1 MKGAMQMTIKIKGKT
16 VLVLAAGAGMLITA
30 WLAAKNTP
38 EAQKRKEEALQAK
51 REITGDENAELT
63 FFESA
68 KAQIGAYIP
77 AIISGTVTIGS
88 LVGSEIINKDT
99 LKKAEKAVDEFKT
112 RTDKLDGKGSSR
124 IIEKAVEQK
133 KLDEKTSKPWDVK
146 ERFRIRFQDKVIEF
160 ESSRADVIEALYC
173 ANRYFQGRGMLT
185 FNQLLEFF
193 NQEPVEEGDDRGW
206 EAYIGEAIYGY
217 TWIDFGLKECE
228 YVVLEVGLG
237 GRFDATN
244 VIPAPAV
251 TGIVSISL
259 DHTAILGD
267 TIEKIAAEK
276 CGIIKSG
283 SPVVSYPLQNS
294 EALAVISETCRERN
308 VPLIIPDI
316 SRLDIKDKSVHG
328 TSVSYKGIDFLV
340 PLAGEHMVF
349 NAVTAVEIIKALD
362 VTVRDEYIS
371 EGIGISVMPARME
384 LISESPVTV
393 LDGGHNE
400 DCANALRGY
409 IKSFLSDRRIIM
421 VSSIMADKDYDSYLR
436 IVGSCA
442 DVFIATKAGV
452 PRALESSALCSD
464 ASKYCANCMEIGSPV
479 EAVGKAMIL
488 AEKEDAV
495 IVCGSFYLAGDV
507 RDYLING
514 G

>member
-1 MKGAMQMTIKIKGKT
+1 MTIKIKGKT

-112 RTDKLDGKGSSR
+112 MTDKLDGKGSSR

-173 ANRYFQGRGMLT
+173 ANRHFQGRGMLT

-228 YVVLEVGLG
+228 DDPGSTDIFFAVYPHF
-237 GRFDATN
+237 FDEEQCNAEIEDGCRKLSTPEKQEAN
-244 VIPAPAV
+244 SDDIPV
-251 TGIVSISL
+251 DLKL
-259 DHTAILGD
+259 D
-267 TIEKIAAEK
+267 
-276 CGIIKSG
+276 
-283 SPVVSYPLQNS
+283 PPW
-294 EALAVISETCRERN
+294 
-308 VPLIIPDI
+308 
-316 SRLDIKDKSVHG
+316 
-328 TSVSYKGIDFLV
+328 
-340 PLAGEHMVF
+340 
-349 NAVTAVEIIKALD
+349 
-362 VTVRDEYIS
+362 
-371 EGIGISVMPARME
+371 
-384 LISESPVTV
+384 
-393 LDGGHNE
+393 
-400 DCANALRGY
+400 
-409 IKSFLSDRRIIM
+409 
-421 VSSIMADKDYDSYLR
+421 
-436 IVGSCA
+436 
-442 DVFIATKAGV
+442 
-452 PRALESSALCSD
+452 
-464 ASKYCANCMEIGSPV
+464 
-479 EAVGKAMIL
+479 
-488 AEKEDAV
+488 
-495 IVCGSFYLAGDV
+495 
-507 RDYLING
+507 
-514 G
+514 